1 MGRAISPVTTLLAAV
16 GLLSLSADA
25 LRYNATLDPY
35 NVNKNQSK
43 LPFLPLR
50 EMPRLM
56 DSRRGRCTGLHHH
69 TEILLQTVA
78 RQLESGSCRY
88 KSSNRADK

>member
-43 LPFLPLR
+43 LPVLPL
-50 EMPRLM
+50 PRLM

>member
-43 LPFLPLR
+43 LLFLPMSDGPADGFQTRKMYWTTPPHVNPHTKLR
-50 EMPRLM
+50 PTTGEWVMP
-56 DSRRGRCTGLHHH
+56 
-69 TEILLQTVA
+69 LQFFE
-78 RQLESGSCRY
+78 LC
-88 KSSNRADK
+88 